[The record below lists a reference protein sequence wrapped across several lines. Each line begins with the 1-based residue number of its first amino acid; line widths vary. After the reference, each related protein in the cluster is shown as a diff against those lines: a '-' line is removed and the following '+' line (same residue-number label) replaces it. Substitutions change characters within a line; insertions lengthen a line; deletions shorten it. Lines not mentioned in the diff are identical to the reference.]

1 MVTKKELFQRGGV
14 VEPGSTHERQLLHLI
29 CSNCDIGVQSHTEGV
44 GKIFPVDDTGIGIN
58 EPSSQCA
65 LNGSGGIVRQLER
78 IPRIVIARTGSND
91 AQRHSSLAG
100 KNAID
105 SFVDRAIAP
114 HDDYR
119 TPFLSSTSG
128 EFFRFSPLRR
138 FHILCM
144 FALGATTH
152 YCTMFAHI
160 ATIGSRIEDYK
171 RTTRGRR
178 CLHSASP
185 YVGQENLH

>member
-29 CSNCDIGVQSHTEGV
+29 C
-44 GKIFPVDDTGIGIN
+44 
-58 EPSSQCA
+58 
-65 LNGSGGIVRQLER
+65 
-78 IPRIVIARTGSND
+78 SND

-152 YCTMFAHI
+152 YCTMFGHI